1 LNKFQNIL
9 VQSPNPTPMVGKSS
23 YVHTEN
29 IEYCQNLQKKIY
41 MPDILRA
48 LALWPGPVRRADCT
62 HSPSQATG
70 CISHP
75 TSVHAKKIIGR
86 HTWVK
91 HISMHAR
98 NFRKEIYDG
107 FYFYMFDFL
116 HKYRIAATDM
126 QLDSS
131 GPIYD
136 IYWYSVDI
144 YAIQYTA

>member
-1 LNKFQNIL
+1 
-9 VQSPNPTPMVGKSS
+9 
-23 YVHTEN
+23 
-29 IEYCQNLQKKIY
+29 
-41 MPDILRA
+41 
-48 LALWPGPVRRADCT
+48 
-62 HSPSQATG
+62 
-70 CISHP
+70 
-75 TSVHAKKIIGR
+75 
-86 HTWVK
+86 
-91 HISMHAR
+91 MHAR